1 MLTCVRDYNEV
12 IMSSTSRFAQ
22 GWIAPKIVTSENQDE
37 VAGIQPV
44 SGAELGPLICE
55 SRRHPRCRVADL
67 STGVEIAMHSS
78 DMHSWDPTL
87 YPTAILGYFLLYYAC
102 AHLLTL

>member
-1 MLTCVRDYNEV
+1 MLTCFRDYNKV
-12 IMSSTSRFAQ
+12 VMSSTSRFAQ
-22 GWIAPKIVTSENQDE
+22 GWIAPKIVTPENQDE
-37 VAGIQPV
+37 VAGIHPV
-44 SGAELGPLICE
+44 SGAELGPLIGECLRYHMY
-55 SRRHPRCRVADL
+55 SVADL